1 MRFYLI
7 FISLFIANIP
17 HEYIFEKPELY
28 DQTNGLQS
36 NMVIDIDSLNGI
48 VFLSSSNGLGYSESS
63 NGGFI
68 FSYFDN
74 DNLPEGGNPAMIV
87 KNDIIA
93 VSGSVTVL
101 DLGSYYPAG
110 TGISYSLDEGA
121 TWNYMS
127 QPIDPMPTLWSCS
140 RYNYDTLFFN
150 NREDCEL
157 SCIDCNGESG
167 SCARLYDFINWGGQ
181 NNIAHL
187 SITTPIN
194 NVSYDLDVNGDY
206 IYSTSWAGGLRRF
219 NYTLLE
225 PVWESVPLPLD
236 DQDELICGAIDL
248 DSYQLNPVGDCNS
261 DYDNHKPFS
270 IHSVNDTIWV
280 GTAAGINKGI
290 VNGDCIDWNHLKSYE
305 YGFYDD
311 WVIGFE
317 NQELNDGSHRIW
329 AITWDKE
336 TQGNVGPPS
345 FSEDGG
351 NTWSFSSQL
360 ADLGVKTYNL
370 SFNGD
375 YIYLSTDQG
384 MFLSQNGNFWEKF
397 NDFIDYESGEK
408 ILSDVV
414 YDAKVINNNLWVG
427 TQDGIAISD
436 NPINPNWD
444 VYRFWETSSVFSVYP
459 NPFLR
464 DSYNIINNE
473 GHVRFVSD
481 SQNLNASIDIF
492 DFSMD
497 KVTTLNSPIITNNQ
511 IEFIW
516 NGESEYGLKVRNG
529 IYFCRLNDSGNTRW
543 VKLAV
548 LGAQ

>member
-1 MRFYLI
+1 MRFCLI

-17 HEYIFEKPELY
+17 HEYIFENPELY
-28 DQTNGLQS
+28 NRNNGLQS
-36 NMVIDIDSLNGI
+36 NMVIDIESLNNT
-48 VFLSSSNGLGYSESS
+48 VLLSSSNGLGYSESS
-63 NGGFI
+63 GGGFV
-68 FSYFDN
+68 FSYFDD

-87 KNDIIA
+87 KDNIIA

-110 TGISYSLDEGA
+110 TGVSYSLDSGT

-127 QPIDPMPTLWSCS
+127 QPIDPMPVLWSCS

-150 NREDCEL
+150 NKEECEL
-157 SCIDCNGESG
+157 SCIDCNEESG
-167 SCARLYDFINWGGQ
+167 SCARLYDFINWGDQ

-187 SITTPIN
+187 SITTAIN

-219 NYTLLE
+219 NYTLLQ

-236 DQDELICGAIDL
+236 DQSELICGSIDL

-270 IHSVNDTIWV
+270 VHSINDTIWV

-290 VNGDCIDWNHLKSYE
+290 VNGDCIDWTHLRSYE

-311 WVIGFE
+311 WIIGFE
-317 NQELNDGSHRIW
+317 NQELNNGSNRIW

-336 TQGNVGPPS
+336 TQGNIGPPS
-345 FSEDGG
+345 FSDDGG
-351 NTWSFSSQL
+351 QSWTFSSQL
-360 ADLGVKTYNL
+360 VDLGIKTYNI

-384 MFLSQNGNFWEKF
+384 MFLSQDGNFWEKF
-397 NDFIDYESGEK
+397 NNFIDYESGEQ
-408 ILSDVV
+408 ILSNVV
-414 YDAKVINNNLWVG
+414 YDAKVIDNNLWVG
-427 TQDGIAISD
+427 TQDGIAISSNLID
-436 NPINPNWD
+436 PNWD
-444 VYRFWETSSVFSVYP
+444 VYRFWEDDILFSAYP

-464 DSYNIINNE
+464 NTHNIINNE
-473 GHVRFVSD
+473 GHVRFVSN
-481 SQNLNASIDIF
+481 SQNLSASIDIF

-497 KVTTLNSPIITNNQ
+497 KIITLDSPIVSNNQ
-511 IEFIW
+511 VEFIW
-516 NGESEYGLKVRNG
+516 NGSSEFGSKVNNG
-529 IYFCRLNDSGNTRW
+529 IYFCRLNDEGESKW

-548 LGAQ
+548 LGD

>member
-1 MRFYLI
+1 MRFCSI

-17 HEYIFEKPELY
+17 HEYIFENPELY
-28 DQTNGLQS
+28 NQNNGLQS
-36 NMVIDIDSLNGI
+36 NMVIDIESLNNT
-48 VFLSSSNGLGYSESS
+48 VLLSSSNGLGYSESS
-63 NGGFI
+63 GGGFI
-68 FSYFDN
+68 FSYFD
-74 DNLPEGGNPAMIV
+74 DGNLPEGGNPAMIV
-87 KNDIIA
+87 KDNIIA
-93 VSGSVTVL
+93 VSGSATVL

-110 TGISYSLDEGA
+110 TGVSYSLDSGA

-127 QPIDPMPTLWSCS
+127 QPIDPMPVLWSCS

-150 NREDCEL
+150 NKEECEL

-167 SCARLYDFINWGGQ
+167 SCARLYDFINWGDQ

-187 SITTPIN
+187 SITTTIN

-219 NYTLLE
+219 NYTLLQ

-236 DQDELICGAIDL
+236 DQSELICGSIDL
-248 DSYQLNPVGDCNS
+248 NSYQLNPVGDCNT

-270 IHSVNDTIWV
+270 VHSINDTIWV

-290 VNGDCIDWNHLKSYE
+290 VNGDCIDWTHLRSYE

-311 WVIGFE
+311 WIIGFE
-317 NQELNDGSHRIW
+317 SQTLNNGSNRIW

-336 TQGNVGPPS
+336 TQGNIGPPS
-345 FSEDGG
+345 FSDDGG
-351 NTWSFSSQL
+351 QSWTFSSQL
-360 ADLGVKTYNL
+360 VDLGVKTYNL

-384 MFLSQNGNFWEKF
+384 MFLSQDGNFWEKF
-397 NDFIDYESGEK
+397 NNFIDYESGEQ

-414 YDAKVINNNLWVG
+414 YDAKVIDNNLWVG
-427 TQDGIAISD
+427 TQDGIAISGSLID
-436 NPINPNWD
+436 PDWD
-444 VYRFWETSSVFSVYP
+444 VYRFWEDDVLFSAYP

-464 DSYNIINNE
+464 NTHNIINNE

-481 SQNLNASIDIF
+481 SQNLSASIDIF

-497 KVTTLNSPIITNNQ
+497 KIITLDSPIVSNNQ

-516 NGESEYGLKVRNG
+516 NGSSEFGSKVNNG
-529 IYFCRLNDSGNTRW
+529 VYFCRLNDAGKSKW

-548 LGAQ
+548 LGD